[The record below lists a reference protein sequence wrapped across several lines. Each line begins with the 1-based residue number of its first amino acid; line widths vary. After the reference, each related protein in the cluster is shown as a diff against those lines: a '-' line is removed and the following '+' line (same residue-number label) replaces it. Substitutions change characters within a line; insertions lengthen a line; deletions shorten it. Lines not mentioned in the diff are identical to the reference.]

1 MRGKTADLWRLF
13 HIVKWCWKLKIIKD
27 EAQTYEK
34 FTIKRNTRLVEL
46 SSFYI
51 GQIGEHA
58 RNLSDE
64 MRATLAD
71 ISWKQIIAMRNILV
85 HNYYDCDPQ
94 IIWEVITKHAPILA
108 ERCLEVL
115 RAENGNVDAEL
126 REELFEETG
135 IILEDENV
143 REDTGDSELPA
154 ADDRK

>member
-1 MRGKTADLWRLF
+1 MRGKKADLWRLF
-13 HIVKWCWKLKIIKD
+13 HIVNYCQKLQVVKD
-27 EAQTYEK
+27 NVQTYEQFIDK
-34 FTIKRNTRLVEL
+34 ANYEKVDV
-46 SSFYI
+46 SAFYI

-71 ISWKQIIAMRNILV
+71 IQWKKIIAMRNILV

-108 ERCLEVL
+108 ERCLEIL
-115 RAENGNVDAEL
+115 RAEDSNVDSEL

-135 IILEDENV
+135 IILEEN
-143 REDTGDSELPA
+143 
-154 ADDRK
+154 